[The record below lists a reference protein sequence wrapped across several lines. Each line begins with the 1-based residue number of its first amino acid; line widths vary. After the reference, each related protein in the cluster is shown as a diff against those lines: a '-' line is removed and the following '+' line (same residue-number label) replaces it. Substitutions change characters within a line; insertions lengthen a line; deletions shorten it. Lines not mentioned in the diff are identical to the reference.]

1 MLRNK
6 FLFASLPVCQFASLK
21 INWFTGL
28 LVNRLTILLLCFL
41 CLFSISLAQ
50 EQFVYD
56 AKGKRN
62 PFIPLVTPDGRLL
75 KLEKEETASG
85 LLLEGII
92 YDEHGL
98 SYAIVNGA
106 VVRVSDKVGDYQ
118 VLKIEKN
125 KVIFI
130 KSGQTLEVELKEEG
144 L

>member
-6 FLFASLPVCQFASLK
+6 TAIICVISFL
-21 INWFTGL
+21 IYI
-28 LVNRLTILLLCFL
+28 TIAF
-41 CLFSISLAQ
+41 AQ

-75 KLEKEETASG
+75 KLEKEEGATG

-92 YDEHGL
+92 YDKYGL
-98 SYAIVNGA
+98 SYAIVNA
-106 VVRVSDKVGDYQ
+106 EVVKIGDKISDYQ

-125 KVIFI
+125 KVIFV
-130 KSGQTLEVELKEEG
+130 KDGQPIEVELKKGEE
-144 L
+144 